1 MKITTQVNYT
11 GLPRQHGVFDAFL
24 IRSLSQPWG
33 FHRFLAQVNASS
45 ALKLKQHSCR
55 GRIAIT
61 GAARDFL
68 GFPGISWWLV
78 RMLSG
83 EAHMKKIGTSQHF
96 FRAKSTLTGD
106 FHLEIRQKQGL
117 GSLQSLSST
126 AVSVFFPFNLKL
138 SCPSRLRGPLPDR
151 GPIMAIIELNSSLEW
166 TTAVSPS

>member
-1 MKITTQVNYT
+1 MLLLLWSWNNT
-11 GLPRQHGVFDAFL
+11 A
-24 IRSLSQPWG
+24 
-33 FHRFLAQVNASS
+33 AE
-45 ALKLKQHSCR
+45 

-78 RMLSG
+78 RLLSG

-126 AVSVFFPFNLKL
+126 AVSVFFRFNSKL

-151 GPIMAIIELNSSLEW
+151 GPIMPIIELNSSLEW
-166 TTAVSPS
+166 TTAVSPSWSNPDSRPFLRRLYTGSDHSTEITCD

>member
-1 MKITTQVNYT
+1 MLLLLWSWNNTAAEGELQ
-11 GLPRQHGVFDAFL
+11 
-24 IRSLSQPWG
+24 SLGQQGISW
-33 FHRFLAQVNASS
+33 
-45 ALKLKQHSCR
+45 
-55 GRIAIT
+55 
-61 GAARDFL
+61 DFL
-68 GFPGISWWLV
+68 VFPGISWWLV

-166 TTAVSPS
+166 TTAVSPSWSNPDSRPFPRRLYTGSDHSTEITCD

>member
-11 GLPRQHGVFDAFL
+11 GLPRKHGVFDAFL

-55 GRIAIT
+55 GANCNHCSK
-61 GAARDFL
+61 
-68 GFPGISWWLV
+68 GFPGSPGISWWLV

-83 EAHMKKIGTSQHF
+83 EAHMKKIGTCQHF
-96 FRAKSTLTGD
+96 FRAKSTLTGE
-106 FHLEIRQKQGL
+106 FHLEIRQKQGP

-126 AVSVFFPFNLKL
+126 AVSVFLPFNLKL